1 MTNQTRESKKLHN
14 NETRD
19 RCQKKSLIVMK
30 RVQPKY
36 GAERDNT
43 QMKREKKIAFVSPC
57 PK

>member
-1 MTNQTRESKKLHN
+1 MSEKKF
-14 NETRD
+14 
-19 RCQKKSLIVMK
+19 IVMK